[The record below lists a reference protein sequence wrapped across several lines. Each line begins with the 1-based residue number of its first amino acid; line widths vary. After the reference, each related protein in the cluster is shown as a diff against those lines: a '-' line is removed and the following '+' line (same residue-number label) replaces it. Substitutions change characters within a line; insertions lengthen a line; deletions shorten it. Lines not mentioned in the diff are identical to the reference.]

1 MPEIPYQD
9 DQVTEILIEGAPDW
23 IPVKRGTFQAIEVG
37 FEKANINED
46 ARTRMGLT
54 AVDKM
59 DGSEVFFYVE
69 RLIAVKYTF
78 EESHSA
84 SGVHTAD
91 GRLLP

>member
-23 IPVKRGTFQAIEVG
+23 IPVKRGSFRAIEVG
-37 FEKANINED
+37 FDKDET
-46 ARTRMGLT
+46 RTRMGLT

-69 RLIAVKYTF
+69 RLIAVKYTL